1 MYISFHLGEDASED
15 AVQKFVCTDKKEE
28 FELKLDDRLND
39 DLSKLVRR
47 CRSFDPKDRP
57 KISGTLK
64 QNNKTVRIGDEKW
77 VPSGGLNI

>member
-1 MYISFHLGEDASED
+1 MVISFHLGEDASED
-15 AVQKFVCTDKKEE
+15 AVQKFICKDKKEE

-39 DLSKLVRR
+39 DLSQLVRR

-77 VPSGGLNI
+77 VPSGRLNI